1 MELQKKERELI
12 RRLLFIED
20 AQERMAVLMD
30 QSKRS
35 GGLELSEKI
44 DQNRVPGC
52 VSRVWVVVSLEEGKC
67 KVRFDAESP
76 MVKALVGLICQ
87 LFEGADPGEVG
98 GFDPVILEELRLN
111 RELSPTRL
119 NGLNQ
124 VIIRL
129 KTLVAN
135 LNAQSSCDA

>member
-1 MELQKKERELI
+1 MELQNTERELI

-30 QSKRS
+30 QSKRL
-35 GGLELSEKI
+35 GGLEPSEKI

-52 VSRVWVVVSLEEGKC
+52 VSRVWVVVSLEEGQC

-87 LFEGADPGEVG
+87 LFDGADPAEVG
-98 GFDPVILEELRLN
+98 VFEPIILEELRLH

-119 NGLNQ
+119 NGLHQ

-135 LNAQSSCDA
+135 LNAQSSCDV